1 MLDEEVNQRKEDHE
15 TEVQERKTH
24 ELEMT
29 TVVDEDREVG
39 NDQLSS
45 LREDMVR
52 ETEMLR

>member
-1 MLDEEVNQRKEDHE
+1 MLDEEVNQRKEDHAE
-15 TEVQERKTH
+15 EVQERKTH

>member
-1 MLDEEVNQRKEDHE
+1 MLDEEVNQRKGDHAE
-15 TEVQERKTH
+15 EVQERKTH
-24 ELEMT
+24 ELEIT
-29 TVVDEDREVG
+29 TAADEDREVG

>member
-1 MLDEEVNQRKEDHE
+1 MLDEEVNQRKEDHAA
-15 TEVQERKTH
+15 EVQERKTH

>member
-1 MLDEEVNQRKEDHE
+1 MLDEEVNQRKEDHVA
-15 TEVQERKTH
+15 EVQERKTH
-24 ELEMT
+24 ELELS
-29 TVVDEDREVG
+29 TVMDEDREVG

>member
-1 MLDEEVNQRKEDHE
+1 MLDEEVNQRKEDHAE
-15 TEVQERKTH
+15 EVQERKTN
-24 ELEMT
+24 ELEIK
-29 TVVDEDREVG
+29 TVTDEDREVG

>member
-1 MLDEEVNQRKEDHE
+1 M
-15 TEVQERKTH
+15 QERKTH

>member
-1 MLDEEVNQRKEDHE
+1 MLDEEVNQQKEDHAA
-15 TEVQERKTH
+15 EVQERKIH
-24 ELEMT
+24 ELEIT
-29 TVVDEDREVG
+29 TVMDEDREVG